1 MTGRCQEQQS
11 QLTVIAQF
19 ESPGMSGAGM
29 YQDDPE
35 ATSDMAVSER
45 SHARALTQLR
55 GGDSDDRDVLRW
67 CAVDGRR

>member
-1 MTGRCQEQQS
+1 
-11 QLTVIAQF
+11 
-19 ESPGMSGAGM
+19 M

-35 ATSDMAVSER
+35 ATSDRAVSER

-67 CAVDGRR
+67 SAVDGRR

>member
-1 MTGRCQEQQS
+1 
-11 QLTVIAQF
+11 LKH
-19 ESPGMSGAGM
+19 PGMSGAGM

>member
-1 MTGRCQEQQS
+1 
-11 QLTVIAQF
+11 
-19 ESPGMSGAGM
+19 M